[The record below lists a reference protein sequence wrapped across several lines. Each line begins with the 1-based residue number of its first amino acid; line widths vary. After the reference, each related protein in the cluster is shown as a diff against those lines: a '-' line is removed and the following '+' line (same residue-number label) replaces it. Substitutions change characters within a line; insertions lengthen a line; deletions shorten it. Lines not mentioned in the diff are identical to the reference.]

1 MDKHRQP
8 KSPLDY
14 VRAYIAKSVSILQNI
29 SEEEIVSLI
38 ALLKEARDYKGQV
51 LLCGNGGSATTAT
64 HLASELGKEASLGQP
79 KRFRVLSLTDN
90 ISWLTS
96 LANDLDYS
104 QIFVEQLKNYGQAGD
119 LLLAFSSSGNSVNV
133 LEAVTWANENKL
145 ITIGITGANGGKLA
159 KLSTHSIH
167 VASNHT
173 GHIQEG
179 HFLIQHLISYY
190 FLETN
195 PQLT

>member
-1 MDKHRQP
+1 MNKHRQSKAP
-8 KSPLDY
+8 IDY
-14 VRAYIAKSVSILQNI
+14 VRAYITKSVLILQNI
-29 SEEEIVSLI
+29 SAEEIVSLI
-38 ALLKEARDYKGQV
+38 ELLKSTRDHKRQV
-51 LLCGNGGSATTAT
+51 FLCGNGGSATTAT

-104 QIFVEQLKNYGQAGD
+104 QIFVEQLKNYGQTGD
-119 LLLAFSSSGNSVNV
+119 LLLAFSSSGNSVNI
-133 LEAVTWANENKL
+133 LEAVAWANENDL
-145 ITIGITGANGGKLA
+145 ITIGITGANGGELA
-159 KLSTHSIH
+159 KLASHSIH
-167 VASNHT
+167 VASDHT

-190 FLETN
+190 FLETS
-195 PQLT
+195 PG